1 MKITNIN
8 PIDKSKFLEKPMP
21 KKSENKEI
29 PAAIYEKG
37 QAIKKATYEKPTH
50 KYDKATVDKLKLQSD
65 MAHNKL
71 RSLVESLLKRQ
82 GKTWNQVQI
91 TDIIKI
97 DQEARLEAEA
107 LIGEDGPLGA
117 EAVSNNLVDFAKAIS
132 GGDPS
137 KLEELKTAIDKGFK
151 EAEKILGELPEVSK
165 KTYKLTMAKLDKWAE
180 EVNK

>member
-1 MKITNIN
+1 
-8 PIDKSKFLEKPMP
+8 
-21 KKSENKEI
+21 
-29 PAAIYEKG
+29 
-37 QAIKKATYEKPTH
+37 
-50 KYDKATVDKLKLQSD
+50 